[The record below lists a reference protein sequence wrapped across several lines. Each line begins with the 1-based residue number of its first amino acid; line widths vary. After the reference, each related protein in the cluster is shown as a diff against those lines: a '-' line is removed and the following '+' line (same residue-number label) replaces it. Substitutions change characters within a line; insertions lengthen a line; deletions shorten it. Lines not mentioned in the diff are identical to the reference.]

1 MNNSPK
7 IISVEAIPIA
17 VTGNRPFRISE
28 GQTTRHVS
36 VIVRISTEEDGLSG
50 VGEIVSAPPGKPEE
64 ILGEI
69 VYAVENYV
77 RPAIVGLPATSR
89 KQAILKIA
97 QVLKGR
103 VWTKAGVTNALYD
116 LQSKAIGQPVC
127 ALLGGRLRD
136 EIPIAGPVIGINSP
150 EAMVAEAVSQ
160 ANAGYKAIK
169 IKIGETTELDYV
181 RVREVRNALPNSVQ
195 LRVDANDHY
204 SLVQAKQIC
213 RLLDDMNIEHLE
225 QPLPRGD
232 LLGMAE
238 LRRFSRIPLMT
249 DDSVA
254 TLEDAVNV
262 IRLGAADRVKVK
274 VSKHGLENAQ
284 LIIGILEAAGISCVL
299 GHVFQLGLARLTEA
313 HLAACATN
321 LNPPHEMG
329 SMKPMGIT
337 QDILKNALEVT
348 PGIIRLPSGPGL
360 SAELDWDLI
369 EKLRIGV
376 GHG

>member
-136 EIPIAGPVIGINSP
+136 GIPIAGPVIGINSP

-169 IKIGETTELDYV
+169 IKIGETC
-181 RVREVRNALPNSVQ
+181 S
-195 LRVDANDHY
+195 
-204 SLVQAKQIC
+204 I
-213 RLLDDMNIEHLE
+213 
-225 QPLPRGD
+225 
-232 LLGMAE
+232 
-238 LRRFSRIPLMT
+238 
-249 DDSVA
+249 
-254 TLEDAVNV
+254 
-262 IRLGAADRVKVK
+262 
-274 VSKHGLENAQ
+274 
-284 LIIGILEAAGISCVL
+284 
-299 GHVFQLGLARLTEA
+299 
-313 HLAACATN
+313 TN
-321 LNPPHEMG
+321 R
-329 SMKPMGIT
+329 SSI
-337 QDILKNALEVT
+337 
-348 PGIIRLPSGPGL
+348 
-360 SAELDWDLI
+360 
-369 EKLRIGV
+369 
-376 GHG
+376 